1 MSETQKELDQKVPQL
16 TDEEME
22 AVSGGNGSFSINEA
36 LGDTGFFFSTS
47 EIDEDGNVLINGEK
61 TGGTV
66 VKPTEFIRCCKCRA
80 IIAERKPGDPKTS
93 ICFRCKNRIAERV
106 KNSTRSHN

>member
-1 MSETQKELDQKVPQL
+1 MSEKEIDQNVTQL
-16 TDEEME
+16 TDEEMG
-22 AVSGGNGSFSINEA
+22 AVNGGNGSFSINEA

-47 EIDEDGNVLINGEK
+47 EIDSDGNVLINGEK
-61 TGGTV
+61 TGGSV
-66 VKPTEFIRCCKCRA
+66 VKPTEYVRCCKCRA